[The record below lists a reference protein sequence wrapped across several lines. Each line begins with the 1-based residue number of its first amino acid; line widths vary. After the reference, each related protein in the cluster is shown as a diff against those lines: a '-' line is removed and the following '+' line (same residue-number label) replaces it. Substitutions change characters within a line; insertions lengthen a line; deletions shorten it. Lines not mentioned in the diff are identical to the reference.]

1 MTKDPFLACNLESS
15 LLQNRKLVV
24 GILALLTVPIFAN
37 FMVPSGHADDI
48 SETITSTGYVLRHT
62 YDSFYGQSVDAVQAG
77 STLTF
82 TVVFIA
88 DNQNYQRNITMG
100 VKFDWMT
107 SFQNTTSSTPVIR
120 GQAAYITL
128 PFTMPA
134 LSGQYASL
142 NLTPHTWTVQV
153 WDMAIGAVWT
163 NGCFDSGITSCR
175 QFSNNFSYPVAV
187 YSSTQASCMLT
198 AQQAATEISALG
210 DILSTT
216 KEAPPGTNAAVASLV
231 TAEQQLSLGQT
242 AYQTGNFIQA
252 QTNFQNALNS
262 ANAAQNSLAT
272 TGGGT
277 DTASLTSIWLVA
289 VAGLLGGIGALL
301 FGLGGFNYLRKRA
314 VVPK

>member
-1 MTKDPFLACNLESS
+1 MH
-15 LLQNRKLVV
+15 NRKLVV
-24 GILALLTVPIFAN
+24 AILALLTVPIFAN
-37 FMVPSGHADDI
+37 FMVPIGHADDN
-48 SETITSTGYVLRHT
+48 SETITTTGFVLRHV

-82 TVVFIA
+82 TVAFVA

-107 SFQNTTSSTPVIR
+107 SYQNTTSSTPVLR
-120 GQAAYITL
+120 GQLAYIAL
-128 PFTMPA
+128 PFAMPA

-142 NLTPHTWTVQV
+142 NLTPHSWTVQV
-153 WDMAIGAVWT
+153 WDMATVAVWT
-163 NGCFDSGITSCR
+163 TGCFDSGITSCR
-175 QFSNNFSYPVAV
+175 LFTNSFYPVAV
-187 YSSTQASCMLT
+187 YSSSQASSMLT
-198 AQQAATEISALG
+198 AQQASTEISALG

-216 KEAPPGTNAAVASLV
+216 KQSPPGTNAAVASLV

-242 AYQTGNFIQA
+242 AYQTGNFNQA

-277 DTASLTSIWLVA
+277 DMASLTSIWLVA

-301 FGLGGFNYLRKRA
+301 FGLGGFNYLRQRA
-314 VVPK
+314 AVPK